1 MFRNIDITKDFK
13 ENVFKLI
20 GKESMLITAGS
31 KTHCNTM
38 TASWG
43 FMGEMWGKE
52 CVSVVVRPQRYT
64 NEFLK
69 ENEYFTLCFF
79 GEDDRAKEIYKV
91 CGTTSG
97 RNTNKIE
104 NLGLT
109 VCGSDKVAYFGE
121 ARMVIVCKKLY
132 CAELKEECFVFPET
146 AEKFY
151 PQKDYHYQ
159 YIGSVERIYVKE
171 NDE

>member
-1 MFRNIDITKDFK
+1 MFRNICIKDFK
-13 ENVFKLI
+13 ENVFDLI
-20 GKESMLITAGS
+20 GKESMLITAGG
-31 KTHCNTM
+31 THKCNTM

-43 FMGEMWGKE
+43 FMGEMWGAE

-79 GEDDRAKEIYKV
+79 GKDDRAKEIYKI

-97 RNTNKIE
+97 RETNKVE
-104 NLGLT
+104 KLGLT
-109 VCGSDKVAYFGE
+109 VCGNEKVSYFNE

-132 CAELKEECFVFPET
+132 CAELKEECFTQKEI
-146 AEKFY
+146 AEKNY
-151 PQKDYHYQ
+151 QQKDYHYQ
-159 YIGSVERIYVKE
+159 YIASIERIYVNE
-171 NDE
+171 NEE